1 MKRGWNWGSCDP
13 AHVAP
18 MTPAQARMR
27 AGELYHAGD
36 PELVALRARAQRLMQ
51 AYNATT
57 VSDADARRPLL
68 SDLFAAVGYGSAIRA
83 PVYVD
88 YGCHITIGRDVFLNY
103 GCVLLDVCDIT
114 IRDGTQIGPMVQI
127 LTADHPRD
135 PAIRAEGLENG
146 KPITIGANCWIGGG
160 ALILP
165 GVRVGDDAVIG
176 AGAVVTRDV
185 PPGVTVAGNPARPL
199 RRG

>member
-1 MKRGWNWGSCDP
+1 
-13 AHVAP
+13 
-18 MTPAQARMR
+18 MR

-36 PELVALRARAQRLMQ
+36 PDLVALRARAQRLMR
-51 AYNATT
+51 AYNVTIVDDKDVRA
-57 VSDADARRPLL
+57 PLL
-68 SDLFAAVGYGSAIRA
+68 GALFGHVGPGSAIRA

-114 IRDGTQIGPMVQI
+114 IGDGTQIGPMVQI

-135 PAIRAEGLENG
+135 PVARARGLENG
-146 KPITIGANCWIGGG
+146 KPIAIGANCWIGGG

-165 GVRVGDDAVIG
+165 GVTVGDNAIIG
-176 AGAVVTRDV
+176 AGALVTRDV
-185 PPGVTVAGNPARPL
+185 AAGSTVAGNPARPI
-199 RRG
+199 RQA